1 MLKTMRG
8 HDFYTSFRLD
18 SEASA
23 MSSWRSIKQLH
34 NQCVGNLFSQMWAD
48 DTDEYDS

>member
-1 MLKTMRG
+1 MI
-8 HDFYTSFRLD
+8 FISAFNRLD

-23 MSSWRSIKQLH
+23 ISSWRSIKQLH